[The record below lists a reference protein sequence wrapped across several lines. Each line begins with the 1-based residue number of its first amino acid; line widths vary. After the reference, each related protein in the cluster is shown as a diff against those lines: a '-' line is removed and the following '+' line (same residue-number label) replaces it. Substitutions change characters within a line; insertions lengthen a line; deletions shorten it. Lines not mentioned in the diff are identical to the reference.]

1 MSLFLRSLLAVAF
14 ASIIASPASAQS
26 PDSLTA
32 AAAPIYQ
39 ELAAL
44 KGVTAPGVP
53 PPVLLKSRADTR
65 RFIEQELDRRYSAAR
80 VEAERK
86 GMIAWGLIPADYD
99 LRRLFVEMMEEQLA
113 AYYDPRA
120 KVMVLADWLPPDQ
133 QQVALVHELVHALQ
147 DREIPLETFLAPL
160 PGAEDQ
166 VLARQALIEGE
177 AVALSFE
184 LVLKSQGA
192 QLTSLPDLGPLKNLA
207 ASGAAGATIAAAP
220 KFLRDLLTFPYI
232 EGLTFAFEL
241 RKRQPWSAM
250 SALYRDPPRSTSQ
263 ILNPQKR
270 LGTREDPVPIKLPD
284 VGSIAPGAKEV
295 TTDELGEFGLGAVLG
310 LQLGDPAGP
319 AAARGW
325 RGDQYRV
332 WEDASGRLIL
342 VYLVAMES
350 EARARALAATYAT
363 ALEKRHAALG
373 GKRAAD
379 AAGTLSTWR
388 DGERVYIVEAR
399 GPELLVIEQM
409 PSARADAARDAIW
422 RSRSRSNP

>member
-1 MSLFLRSLLAVAF
+1 LVLRSLLIAAVA
-14 ASIIASPASAQS
+14 SILASPAVAQS
-26 PDSLTA
+26 PNALTA

-44 KGVTAPGVP
+44 KGMTAPGAP
-53 PPVLLKSRADTR
+53 PPVLLKSRAETR
-65 RFIEQELDRRYSAAR
+65 RFIEQELDRRYTADR

-86 GMIAWGLIPADYD
+86 GMVAWGLIPPAYD
-99 LRRLFVEMMEEQLA
+99 LRRLFVEMMQEQLA

-147 DREIPLETFLAPL
+147 DREVSLETFLAPR
-160 PGAEDQ
+160 PSAGDQ

-177 AVALSFE
+177 AVGLSFE

-192 QLTSLPDLGPLKNLA
+192 ELTSLPDLGPLKALA

-232 EGLTFAFEL
+232 EGLTFVFEL
-241 RKRQPWSAM
+241 RKREPWSAI

-270 LGTREDPVPIKLPD
+270 LGTREDPVSITLPD
-284 VGSIAPGAKEV
+284 LGAIAPGVKEV
-295 TTDELGEFGLGAVLG
+295 MTDELGEFGLGAMLG
-310 LQLGDPAGP
+310 LQLGEPAGL
-319 AAARGW
+319 AAAAGW

-332 WEDASGRLIL
+332 WEDASGRLSLI
-342 VYLVAMES
+342 YLVAMES
-350 EARARALAATYAT
+350 EARARSLAAAYTT
-363 ALEKRHAALG
+363 ALEKRRTELV
-373 GKRAAD
+373 GKRVSD
-379 AAGTLSTWR
+379 ATGPRSTWR
-388 DGERVYIVEAR
+388 DGERISLVEVR
-399 GPELLVIEQM
+399 GPELLAIEQM
-409 PSARADAARDAIW
+409 PSARADAAREAIW
-422 RSRSRSNP
+422 RSRGRSSQ